1 MTKSKKDKGTGY
13 KKPPKETQW
22 KKGQS
27 GNPKGRP
34 KKSAKKD
41 DFKKGILEILKEELN
56 ETLLMNTAMGAQEIS
71 TKRAIVKRLIEKCVK
86 DKDPR
91 AIDRVL
97 KIAKE
102 MEEDNL
108 EDDDCGV
115 TIVFATYPDDEN
127 SNRRASD
134 IIDNQ

>member
-1 MTKSKKDKGTGY
+1 MTKSEKDKGTGY

-41 DFKKGILEILKEELN
+41 DLEKGIEEILKEELN
-56 ETLLMNTAMGAQEIS
+56 ETLLMNTALGSQEIS
-71 TKRAIVKRLIEKCVK
+71 IKRAIAKRLIEKCLK
-86 DKDPR
+86 DKDTR

-97 KIAKE
+97 KIIKE

-108 EDDDCGV
+108 DDDDTGV
-115 TIVFATYPDDEN
+115 TIIFQQYPDDEN

-134 IIDNQ
+134 IIE

>member
-34 KKSAKKD
+34 KKSAKKND
-41 DFKKGILEILKEELN
+41 LEKGIEEILKEELN
-56 ETLLMNTAMGAQEIS
+56 EIVSMNTAMGAQEIS
-71 TKRAIVKRLIEKCVK
+71 IKRAIVKRLIEKCLK
-86 DKDPR
+86 DKDTR
-91 AIDRVL
+91 AIDKIL
-97 KIAKE
+97 KILKE
-102 MEEDNL
+102 IEEDDL
-108 EDDDCGV
+108 EDDDTGV
-115 TIVFATYPDDEN
+115 TIIFQPYPDDEN

-134 IIDNQ
+134 IIE